1 MTGAARCGIGFVIKA
16 RAVES
21 MQDASTSVAERRA
34 RTQDLTARRVAAYSA
49 LHVVGLRSSY
59 LPDTPPLRPPR
70 SARNLLATR
79 PQAFFNGLLAQG
91 PLSGSLSGALSVV
104 C

>member
-16 RAVES
+16 RVVEA
-21 MQDASTSVAERRA
+21 MQDASASVTERRA
-34 RTQDLTARRVAAYSA
+34 RIQGCTARRVAAYCA

-79 PQAFFNGLLAQG
+79 PQAFFNGLLG
-91 PLSGSLSGALSVV
+91 GKR
-104 C
+104 